1 MSSTKYVQ
9 EVVVSSQQRAQAG
22 ESNRQKREWADP
34 SMVEVM
40 NATAVRNGSCCGLDL
55 GGCGS
60 SVV

>member
-22 ESNRQKREWADP
+22 ESNRQKREWAAP

-40 NATAVRNGSCCGLDL
+40 NATAVRNGSGCSPDL

>member
-1 MSSTKYVQ
+1 MSSTKYVE
-9 EVVVSSQQRAQAG
+9 EVVVSSQQRAEAG

-40 NATAVRNGSCCGLDL
+40 NATAVRNNCDSGSDLGSCG
-55 GGCGS
+55 